1 VKHLTTLVFQHVYRV
16 QHSCNDPGSGLGSLQ
31 ACEQATIAGVVGS
44 KEQKDCFAEHTVCER
59 FDSGRGDGLGSS
71 S

>member
-1 VKHLTTLVFQHVYRV
+1 MSPESWCIIVLCHHT
-16 QHSCNDPGSGLGSLQ
+16 GSLQ